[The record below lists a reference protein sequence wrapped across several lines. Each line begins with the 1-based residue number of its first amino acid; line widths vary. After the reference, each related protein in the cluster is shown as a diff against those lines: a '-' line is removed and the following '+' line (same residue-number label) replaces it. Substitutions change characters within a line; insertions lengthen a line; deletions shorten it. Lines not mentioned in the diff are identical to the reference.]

1 MPVVSLSPTTPNA
14 DGRRIITFGTFDLFH
29 LGHVNVLK
37 RAKALGDWLIVG
49 VSSDELNARKKG
61 RRPYF
66 SIDERV
72 AIVGDSKA
80 VDEVFV
86 EESLEQK
93 ADYIREFR
101 ADVLVMGDDWQGK
114 FDHYASLCEVVYLPR
129 TPEIS
134 STQIITVVRTGTT
147 AA

>member
-1 MPVVSLSPTTPNA
+1 M
-14 DGRRIITFGTFDLFH
+14 RR
-29 LGHVNVLK
+29 
-37 RAKALGDWLIVG
+37 RARALGDWLIVG
-49 VSSDELNARKKG
+49 VSSDELNAKKKG

-66 SIDERV
+66 TLDERV
-72 AIVGDSKA
+72 AIVGDSRF

-93 ADYIREFR
+93 GDYIQECR
-101 ADVLVMGDDWQGK
+101 ADVLVMGDDWQGR
-114 FDHYASLCEVVYLPR
+114 FDHFRSLCEVIYLPR

-134 STQIITVVRTGTT
+134 STQIITIERADTN